1 MDIVNL
7 GLLALLGILIVWVAL
22 WLSHKVNPLRDEE
35 VDWYDTPADDEEKV
49 VVLLG
54 VVMPE
59 EKTKTKKGKK

>member
-35 VDWYDTPADDEEKV
+35 VDWYDTTADIV
-49 VVLLG
+49 TGTQIGRAHV
-54 VVMPE
+54 
-59 EKTKTKKGKK
+59 